1 MSANPEH
8 VQNLVYFYQWL
19 LALVR
24 YDDLNKLVTSAN
36 TRHAPLFAIVAF
48 TDFRTCLERAAT
60 YLENPPIVSAGISSF
75 QHGGGTSDKKKKEK
89 RGNNKNTNK
98 VDKKSVSYSDKKDSK
113 KDKDT
118 CDLISISYKGQS
130 DSVEAYRKLTH
141 VIPWY
146 EYCLYVFRHELM
158 ISECRAKGVKISA
171 PNLDISTIDKVII
184 VFNKM
189 KTNLSTLYT
198 ERYTLATKINF
209 ASLGVN
215 ESNGERSFAMAA
227 VPGFFIVSTPSPMFV
242 KVESINEP
250 TFRKAFLERSL
261 EYAQRIPLDRFLIL
275 YNGYFSSILYTT
287 IAQNMDA
294 FHMVLD
300 TETGN
305 VKFTL
310 LTYTLETDMFVLSNA
325 KDFSISFRIN
335 SEQGGLPIPIIFGV
349 NTSYH
354 NYNIDNINKRD
365 NNKSNTTIVTIF
377 DDVTMDTSK
386 LISSWV
392 ETDAMK
398 LWFNHSVIGNKA
410 L

>member
-36 TRHAPLFAIVAF
+36 TRYAPLFAIVAF
-48 TDFRTCLERAAT
+48 THLRTCLERAAT
-60 YLENPPIVSAGISSF
+60 YLETPPIVSAGKSSPPTSF
-75 QHGGGTSDKKKKEK
+75 QHGGGTSYDKKNKEK
-89 RGNNKNTNK
+89 RGQT
-98 VDKKSVSYSDKKDSK
+98 
-113 KDKDT
+113 
-118 CDLISISYKGQS
+118 
-130 DSVEAYRKLTH
+130 DSVEAYRKLTY

-158 ISECRAKGVKISA
+158 IGECRTKGVKISA

-189 KTNLSTLYT
+189 KTNLSMLYT

-215 ESNGERSFAMAA
+215 ESNGERPFAMAA

-325 KDFSISFRIN
+325 NDFSISFRIN
-335 SEQGGLPIPIIFGV
+335 SEQVGLPIPIIFGV

-354 NYNIDNINKRD
+354 HYDIDNINKRD

>member
-1 MSANPEH
+1 MSVNPEN

-60 YLENPPIVSAGISSF
+60 YLENVSTGISSF

-89 RGNNKNTNK
+89 RGNKNTNK
-98 VDKKSVSYSDKKDSK
+98 VNKKSVSYSDKKDSK

-146 EYCLYVFRHELM
+146 EYCLYVFRHERM

-275 YNGYFSSILYTT
+275 YNGFFSTILYNT

-335 SEQGGLPIPIIFGV
+335 SEQGGLPMPIIFGV
-349 NTSYH
+349 NTSYQH
-354 NYNIDNINKRD
+354 YNIDNINQRD

>member
-1 MSANPEH
+1 MSSNPESDI
-8 VQNLVYFYQWL
+8 QNLVFFYQWL

-24 YDDLNKLVTSAN
+24 YDDLNMLVTSAN
-36 TRHAPLFAIVAF
+36 MRHAPLFAITSF
-48 TDFRTCLERAAT
+48 TEL
-60 YLENPPIVSAGISSF
+60 PGQVGAGG
-75 QHGGGTSDKKKKEK
+75 QVGGSTSSDKKKKDSSSSK
-89 RGNNKNTNK
+89 SSSIT
-98 VDKKSVSYSDKKDSK
+98 KKSDKNKKDSSSSSSK
-113 KDKDT
+113 KSSDKDKDT
-118 CDLISISYKGQS
+118 CDLISVSYKGQT
-130 DSVEAYRKLTH
+130 DSVDAYRKLSH

-146 EYCLYVFRHELM
+146 EYCLYVFRYERML
-158 ISECRAKGVKISA
+158 SECRSRGVKIGA
-171 PNLDISTIDKVII
+171 PSLDILTIDKAIV
-184 VFNKM
+184 VFNKI

-227 VPGFFIVSTPSPMFV
+227 VPGFFIISNPSPMFV
-242 KVESINEP
+242 KIEVSNEP
-250 TFRKAFLERSL
+250 TFRKAFFERSL

-275 YNGYFSSILYTT
+275 YNGYFSSTLYTT

-294 FHMVLD
+294 FHRVLD

-305 VKFTL
+305 VKFTR
-310 LTYTLETDMFVLSNA
+310 LTYSLETDMFVLSNA
-325 KDFSISFRIN
+325 NDFSINFRIT
-335 SEQGGLPIPIIFGV
+335 SEQSGVPMPQIVGV
-349 NTSYH
+349 NTSYQ
-354 NYNIDNINKRD
+354 NYNIENINNKGGDNISSSS
-365 NNKSNTTIVTIF
+365 KSDSTTTVVTLF
-377 DDVTMDTSK
+377 EDAAVDTSK